1 MAWRRRSFPAKN
13 EDPFAAH
20 FHTIHTVV
28 KKMMVWKWLAFL
40 LLTLNA
46 TSAFVMPRGAVAV
59 RGSATKLNAGGTDV
73 LSVSARNLAVAGRVP
88 WKKLLISKAQGRK
101 IMTIMRAET
110 HALDMVILFVLAV
123 FPDIVGRFL

>member
-1 MAWRRRSFPAKN
+1 
-13 EDPFAAH
+13 
-20 FHTIHTVV
+20 
-28 KKMMVWKWLAFL
+28 MVWKWLAFLL

-46 TSAFVMPRGAVAV
+46 TSAFVMPRGAAAV

-73 LSVSARNLAVAGRVP
+73 LVRNLAVAGRVP
-88 WKKLLISKAQGRK
+88 WKKLLISKEQGRK
-101 IMTIMRAET
+101 IMSIMRAET